1 MTTSARHAAK
11 SWLTAHRPVVLWTG
25 ALALASGALLVP
37 GTAAAQT
44 VHPTTPGSSL
54 FTAPAYTDQNAS
66 VEVAQPGAYELPHSA
81 SAQAA
86 VSVADNLAQAQAQAQ
101 AQAPA
106 EAHES
111 APAADRSEAR
121 AEAPAPAAQPE
132 PAPAP
137 SWTSPAPGARISNPY
152 GGKNASYAAGYH
164 TGTDFAVSTGTPLL
178 AVADATVVSAGRD
191 GAYGNEVVLKLPD
204 GKFAEYAHLSS
215 IGVKAGQT
223 VKAGQQIGK
232 AGSTGNST
240 GPHLHFEIRSAN
252 RYAAVIDPLAYLKG
266 HGAVGF

>member
-11 SWLTAHRPVVLWTG
+11 SWLTTHRTVALWTG
-25 ALALASGALLVP
+25 ALAIGSGALLVP

-54 FTAPAYTDQNAS
+54 FTAAAYTDENAS
-66 VEVAQPGAYELPHSA
+66 VEVTRPGTYELPHSA

-86 VSVADNLAQAQAQAQ
+86 VSVADNLAQAP
-101 AQAPA
+101 APA
-106 EAHES
+106 EAEAHDS

-178 AVADATVVSAGRD
+178 AVADATVVSAGPD
-191 GAYGNEVVLKLPD
+191 GAYGNEVVLKLAD